1 MVEELDST
9 NRGEGGFGSTDVKS
23 TENTKQTMKNIAEY
37 DAPIEYVQGK
47 PSMIPVRYIDS
58 NKINKVL
65 GWEPKTELSVGL
77 KKAYEWYLTNRE
89 EFN

>member
-1 MVEELDST
+1 VF
-9 NRGEGGFGSTDVKS
+9 NVGSNKGYTVNDVLA
-23 TENTKQTMKNIAEY
+23 TMKNIAEY

>member
-1 MVEELDST
+1 MKYNVGDIFVSC
-9 NRGEGGFGSTDVKS
+9 NKGS
-23 TENTKQTMKNIAEY
+23 
-37 DAPIEYVQGK
+37 
-47 PSMIPVRYIDS
+47 VRYIDS

-77 KKAYEWYLTNRE
+77 KKAYDWYLTNRE